1 MPSARGPGNSGSP
14 DPVQISLI
22 SPGPMIGKSLRS
34 YRIEAKLGAGGMGV
48 VYKALDSRLGRTAAI
63 KVLSATAL
71 SAERERRFVQEAKAA
86 SSLNHPNIVTI
97 YDVDTQEVDGKPLQ
111 YIAMEYVA
119 GETLDHLIGKKGL
132 RVRDVLKYAVQ
143 IADALAA
150 AHAAGIVH
158 RDLKPSNVIVS
169 SQGVVKILDFGL
181 AKLSE
186 TEEADAYAETMHGEG
201 SPLTEEGTIMGT
213 AAYMSPEQAD
223 GKPVDSRS
231 DVFSFGS
238 LLYEMATGQRAFPG
252 GSKLSSL
259 SAVLYKDPQPA
270 SHAVAEIPL
279 ELDRI
284 IARCLKKDPERRWQT
299 MADVKVALEELRDE
313 LDASNFSGVIQ
324 VPKAPSMPHTRL
336 WAGLGILAGVLLGI
350 ALSFTYQQKFSR
362 PQEPPSFQRL
372 TFRRGDVTSAK
383 FAPGESVVYS
393 AEWDGAPSTLF
404 SAQPGNREGQALP
417 LPSARVLAI
426 SPRGEMAILLGGGD
440 VGTLA
445 RVPFGGGSPRPV
457 LEGVSGADWGPEGD
471 SLAVVRA
478 VGGKFRLEYPTGTV
492 LYETEKRPPMMP
504 RVSADGKLVAFF
516 DFDVEVGDY
525 ALCIIG
531 TNHPRQVL
539 SHGWRAIGAL
549 NWSHD
554 NREIWFSGGQPGG
567 DPALYAVTLSGA
579 QRLITQTGG
588 MIVMQDVARDGR
600 VLLSTVNSRLGI
612 LYAPP
617 SGAALRDL
625 SWLDSSLIYE
635 ISNDARSIVFVELSN
650 GQGRNSAIYLRKT
663 DGSPAIQLG
672 YGNRPSLSPDGK
684 WVACIHNEGDRSRL
698 MLLPTGPGESEF
710 AKIEDIHFD
719 GVEWFPDNRRILFT
733 GNETGHKTRTWIYD
747 LESNKTTPI
756 TPEGTQ
762 GMRVSPDGKSF
773 ITVDPHKLLIT
784 AVNGGNSQAI
794 ADLQPGETAVRWSG
808 DGRYLFL
815 QQHEATDIKISR
827 LELATLRKNPWLVVK
842 VPEPGAT
849 FFGPFALSADGKAC
863 ATTFQ
868 RDLANLFLVRG
879 LK

>member
-1 MPSARGPGNSGSP
+1 
-14 DPVQISLI
+14 
-22 SPGPMIGKSLRS
+22 MIGKSLRS

-48 VYKALDSRLGRTAAI
+48 VYKAVDSRLGRTAAI
-63 KVLSATAL
+63 KILSTTAFNQ
-71 SAERERRFVQEAKAA
+71 ERERRFVQEAKAA

-97 YDVDTQEVDGKPLQ
+97 YDVDTQEIEGKPVQ

-158 RDLKPSNVIVS
+158 RDLKPSNVIVTQ
-169 SQGVVKILDFGL
+169 QGVVKILDFGL

-186 TEEADAYAETMHGEG
+186 TADADAYAETMHGEG
-201 SPLTEEGTIMGT
+201 APLTEEGTILGT
-213 AAYMSPEQAD
+213 VAYMSPEQAD

-238 LLYEMATGQRAFPG
+238 VLYEMVTGQRAFIG

-270 SHAVAEIPL
+270 SQAAADIPP

-284 IARCLKKDPERRWQT
+284 INRCLKKDPERRWQT
-299 MADVKVALEELRDE
+299 MADVKVALEELREDI
-313 LDASNFSGVIQ
+313 DASRISVAM
-324 VPKAPSMPHTRL
+324 PAAAPRRAPSKSRM
-336 WAGLGILAGVLLGI
+336 WAGIGILAGVLLGF
-350 ALSFTYQQKFSR
+350 ALRTSFDKWFIR
-362 PQEPPSFQRL
+362 AAEPPSFQRL

-383 FAPGESVVYS
+383 FGPGESVVYS

-404 SAQPGNREGQALP
+404 SAQPGNRESRTLE

-426 SPRGEMAILLGGGD
+426 SPRGEMAILLGGED

-445 RVPFGGGSPRPV
+445 RVPFGGGSPRQI
-457 LEGVSGADWGPEGD
+457 LEGVSGADWGPDGD
-471 SLAVVRA
+471 TLAVVRA
-478 VGGKFRLEYPTGTV
+478 VDGKFRLEYPIGTV
-492 LYETEKRPPMMP
+492 LYETDKRPPMMP

-516 DFDVEVGDY
+516 DFDAEVGDY
-525 ALCIIG
+525 GLCVVG
-531 TNHPRQVL
+531 PNHPKQVL
-539 SHGWRAIGAL
+539 SRGWRAIGAL
-549 NWSHD
+549 NWSPD
-554 NREIWFSGGQPGG
+554 NHEVWFSGGQPGG
-567 DPALYAVTLSGA
+567 DPALYAVKLSGV
-579 QRLITQTGG
+579 QRLVTQTGG

-612 LYAPP
+612 LYLPPNGAP
-617 SGAALRDL
+617 LRDL

-635 ISNDARSIVFVELSN
+635 LSNDAQSLVFVELSN

-663 DGSPAIQLG
+663 DGSPAVQLG
-672 YGNRPSLSPDGK
+672 FGNRPSLSPDGK
-684 WVACIHNEGDRSRL
+684 WVACIHHEGDRSTL
-698 MLLPTGPGESEF
+698 MLLPTGPGESQF
-710 AKIEDIHFD
+710 AKIDGMHFD
-719 GVEWFPDNRRILFT
+719 GVEWFPDNKRILFT
-733 GNETGHKTRTWIYD
+733 GNETGHETRTWIYD
-747 LESNKTTPI
+747 LATNKATPV
-756 TPEGTQ
+756 TPEGTR
-762 GMRVSPDGKSF
+762 GARISPDGQWF
-773 ITVDPHKLLIT
+773 ITTDAHKLLLT
-784 AVNGGNSQAI
+784 PVKGGESQTLTDLNGESVI
-794 ADLQPGETAVRWSG
+794 RWSG

-815 QQHEATDIKISR
+815 QQRGPTSIKISR
-827 LELATLRKNPWLVVK
+827 FDMTTHRKDPWLEVK
-842 VPEPGAT
+842 VPEPGAS
-849 FFGPFALSADGKAC
+849 FLGPVALSADGKAC

>member
-1 MPSARGPGNSGSP
+1 
-14 DPVQISLI
+14 
-22 SPGPMIGKSLRS
+22 MIGKSLRS

-48 VYKALDSRLGRTAAI
+48 VYKAVDSRLGRTAAI
-63 KVLSATAL
+63 KILSTAAL
-71 SAERERRFVQEAKAA
+71 SEERERRFVQEAKAA

-97 YDVDTQEVDGKPLQ
+97 YDIDTQEIDGKPVQ

-119 GETLDHLIGKKGL
+119 GDTLDHLIGRKGL
-132 RVRDVLKYAVQ
+132 RIRDALKYAIQ

-158 RDLKPSNVIVS
+158 RDLKPSNVIVTP
-169 SQGVVKILDFGL
+169 QGVVKILDFGL
-181 AKLSE
+181 AKLSDAA
-186 TEEADAYAETMHGEG
+186 EADAYAETMHGEG
-201 SPLTEEGTIMGT
+201 SPLTEEGTILGT
-213 AAYMSPEQAD
+213 VAYMSPEQAD
-223 GKPVDSRS
+223 GKSVDSRS

-238 LLYEMATGQRAFPG
+238 VLYEMATGQRAFSG

-270 SHAVAEIPL
+270 SQAVADIPP
-279 ELDRI
+279 ELDRV

-299 MADVKVALEELRDE
+299 MADVKVALEELREEMDSSAIA
-313 LDASNFSGVIQ
+313 LGIAPKPAGRASR
-324 VPKAPSMPHTRL
+324 TRL
-336 WAGLGILAGVLLGI
+336 WTGLGVLAGVLLGV
-350 ALSFTYQQKFSR
+350 ALHITYDQRYRR
-362 PQEPPSFQRL
+362 PAEPPSFQRL

-383 FAPGESVVYS
+383 FAPGETVVYS
-393 AEWDGAPSTLF
+393 AEWDGGPDTLF
-404 SAQPGNREGQALP
+404 SAQPGNREARPLA

-426 SPRGEMAILLGGGD
+426 SQSGEMAILLGGED

-445 RVPFGGGSPRPV
+445 RVPFGGGSPREV
-457 LEGVSGADWGPEGD
+457 LEGVSGADWGPDGD

-478 VGGKFRLEYPTGTV
+478 LGGKFRLEYPIGTV

-525 ALCIIG
+525 ALCVIG
-531 TNHPRQVL
+531 PNHPRQVL
-539 SHGWRAIGAL
+539 SRGWRAIGAL
-549 NWSHD
+549 NWSPN

-567 DPALYAVTLSGA
+567 DPALYAVTLSGV
-579 QRLITQTGG
+579 QRLVTQTGG
-588 MIVMQDVARDGR
+588 IIVMQDVARDGR

-612 LYAPP
+612 LFVPPDHAAP
-617 SGAALRDL
+617 RDL

-635 ISNDARSIVFVELSN
+635 LSNDAQSIVFVELSN

-684 WVACIHNEGDRSRL
+684 WVACIHHEADRSTL
-698 MLLPTGPGESEF
+698 MLLPTGPGESQF
-710 AKIEDIHFD
+710 PKIDGMHFD
-719 GVEWFPDNRRILFT
+719 GVEWFPDNKKILFT
-733 GNETGHKTRTWIYD
+733 GNETGHEMRTWTYDLQTNKTRP
-747 LESNKTTPI
+747 L
-756 TPEGTQ
+756 TPEGTR
-762 GMRVSPDGKSF
+762 GTRVSPDGKWF
-773 ITVDPHKLLIT
+773 VTVDAHKLLLSPIS
-784 AVNGGNSQAI
+784 GGNSKAI
-794 ADLQPGETAVRWSG
+794 LDLENGESVVRWSG

-815 QQHEATDIKISR
+815 QQREPASIKISR
-827 LELATLRKNPWLVVK
+827 VDVATQRKEPWLVVK
-842 VPEPGAT
+842 VPEPGAQ
-849 FFGPFALSADGKAC
+849 FFGPLAMSADGKAC

>member
-1 MPSARGPGNSGSP
+1 
-14 DPVQISLI
+14 
-22 SPGPMIGKSLRS
+22 
-34 YRIEAKLGAGGMGV
+34 MGV
-48 VYKALDSRLGRTAAI
+48 VYKAVDSRLGRTAAI
-63 KVLSATAL
+63 KILPTSAL
-71 SAERERRFVQEAKAA
+71 NPERERRFAQEAKAA

-97 YDVDTQEVDGKPLQ
+97 YEIDTQEVDGKPLQ

-132 RVRDVLKYAVQ
+132 RIRDVLRYAIQ

-150 AHAAGIVH
+150 AHAVGIVH
-158 RDLKPSNVIVS
+158 RDLKPSNVIVTP
-169 SQGVVKILDFGL
+169 QGAVKILDFGL
-181 AKLSE
+181 AKLNESG
-186 TEEADAYAETMHGEG
+186 EADAYAETMHGEG
-201 SPLTEEGTIMGT
+201 SPLTEEGTILGT

-223 GKPVDSRS
+223 GKTVDSRS

-238 LLYEMATGQRAFPG
+238 VLYEMATGERAFQG

-259 SAVLYKDPQPA
+259 SAVLYKDPRPA
-270 SHAVAEIPL
+270 SQAVAEVPA

-313 LDASNFSGVIQ
+313 MDASHFSVATASPGVRR
-324 VPKAPSMPHTRL
+324 PSRTRL
-336 WAGLGILAGVLLGI
+336 WAGLGVLAGVLLGV
-350 ALSFTYQQKFSR
+350 ALSFTYQQRFSR
-362 PQEPPSFQRL
+362 PPEPPSFQRL

-383 FAPGESVVYS
+383 FAPGDTVVYS
-393 AEWDGAPSTLF
+393 AEWDGSPSTLY
-404 SAQPGNREGQALP
+404 SAQPGNREAQALA
-417 LPSARVLAI
+417 LPSSRVLAI
-426 SPRGEMAILLGGGD
+426 SQRGEMAILLGGED

-445 RVPFGGGSPRPV
+445 RVPFGGGSPREV
-457 LEGVSGADWGPEGD
+457 LEGVSGADWGPDGD

-478 VGGKFRLEYPTGTV
+478 VGGKFRLEYPIGTV
-492 LYETEKRPPMMP
+492 LYETEKRPAMMP

-531 TNHPRQVL
+531 ANHPRQVL
-539 SHGWRAIGAL
+539 SRGWRAIGAL
-549 NWSHD
+549 NWSPD

-567 DPALYAVTLSGA
+567 DPALYAVTLSGV

-588 MIVMQDVARDGR
+588 MIVMQDVARNGR

-612 LYAPP
+612 VYSPP
-617 SGAALRDL
+617 NGGAQRDL
-625 SWLDSSLIYE
+625 SWLDSSLVYE
-635 ISNDARSIVFVELSN
+635 LSNDGGSIVFVELSN

-663 DGSPAIQLG
+663 DGSPAVQLG

-684 WVACIHNEGDRSRL
+684 WVACIHHERERSSL
-698 MLLPTGPGESEF
+698 MLLPTGPGESQF
-710 AKIEDIHFD
+710 PKIEGMHFD
-719 GVEWFPDNRRILFT
+719 GVEWFPDNKRILFT
-733 GNETGHKTRTWIYD
+733 GNETGHPMRTWIYD
-747 LESNKTTPI
+747 LETSKTTPV
-756 TPEGTQ
+756 TPEGTR
-762 GMRVSPDGKSF
+762 GMRVSPDGKWF
-773 ITVDPHKLLIT
+773 ITVDPHKLLMT
-784 AVNGGNSQAI
+784 PVGGGSAKPVL
-794 ADLQPGETAVRWSG
+794 DLQPGESVARWSG

-815 QQHEATDIKISR
+815 QQREAGSIKISR
-827 LELATLRKNPWLVVK
+827 LEVAAQRRELWLVMK

-849 FFGPFALSADGKAC
+849 FFGPLALSADGKAC

-879 LK
+879 LR